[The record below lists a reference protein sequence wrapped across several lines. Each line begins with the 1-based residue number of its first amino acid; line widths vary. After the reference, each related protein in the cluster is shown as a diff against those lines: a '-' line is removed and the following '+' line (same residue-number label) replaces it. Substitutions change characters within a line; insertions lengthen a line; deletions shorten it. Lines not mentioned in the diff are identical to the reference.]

1 MLNTVYRLVSPKQ
14 LEAVII
20 DEELSSNTVI
30 VRPTYLSICH
40 ADQRYYN
47 GSRDASVLRKKLPMA
62 LIHEGVG
69 EVIKDFSGKF
79 NQGERVIIVPNIPS
93 EEDPVVAENYL
104 PSSKFRSSGFDGLM
118 QEYVVTTDDRLVRV
132 LDDVPMNVAAYTE
145 MISVAMHS
153 ILRLERLM
161 NNDKDIIGIWGDGNL
176 GYITATLVKELFPKS
191 KLYIFGKNADKLNF
205 FSFADETFVVDSI
218 PKDIRISQAF
228 ECVGGVGSQY
238 AIDQIINMIR
248 PQGSIAIMG
257 VSEHPIEVNT
267 RLVLEK
273 GLSVSGTSR
282 SGVKDFEKTV
292 QFLSA
297 HPVAKR
303 RFENLVGIEREIHN
317 INDIHKFFEEDLA
330 NSWGKA
336 IMNWSI

>member
-273 GLSVSGTSR
+273 GLSISGTSR

-336 IMNWSI
+336 VMNWSI

>member
-176 GYITATLVKELFPKS
+176 GYITATLAKELFPKS

-273 GLSVSGTSR
+273 GLSISGTSR

-336 IMNWSI
+336 VMNWSI

>member
-191 KLYIFGKNADKLNF
+191 KLHIFGKNADKLNF

-257 VSEHPIEVNT
+257 VSEHSIEVNT

-273 GLSVSGTSR
+273 GLSISGTSR

-336 IMNWSI
+336 VMNWSI

>member
-330 NSWGKA
+330 NSWGRQ
-336 IMNWSI
+336 

>member
-267 RLVLEK
+267 RLILEK

>member
-14 LEAVII
+14 LEPVII

>member
-191 KLYIFGKNADKLNF
+191 KLYIFGKNADKLNC